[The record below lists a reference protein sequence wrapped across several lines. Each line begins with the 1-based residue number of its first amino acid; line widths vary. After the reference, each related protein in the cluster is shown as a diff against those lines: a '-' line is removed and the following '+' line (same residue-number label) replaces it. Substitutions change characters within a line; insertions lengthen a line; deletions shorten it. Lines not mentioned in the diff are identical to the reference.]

1 MSLFASRH
9 TNIVAQLDAFDLA
22 HIQMVERP
30 LRHILPSEVRVRVC
44 AASLNYQDLL
54 VARGHCA
61 DTVRL
66 PLIPLSD
73 CAGIVVEIGV
83 EVSRFRKGER
93 VAAAP
98 LPNWVSG
105 PFGTEMIA
113 GSLGLASDG
122 VLAKYFI
129 CDQRSLVSI
138 PNGLSFEEA
147 AALPSAGLTAWNALF
162 EKGNLKPGQTVLVQ
176 GSGGVS
182 VFALQFATAGGA
194 RVIALSG
201 SDSKL
206 ERLLRLG
213 AAHVINYREQPDWSR
228 AVLELTGGAGVDH
241 VIEIGGAGTFD
252 KSIRSTCVGGSIS
265 IIGALSGASG
275 TLDTVPILK
284 KTLQLQGVIAG
295 SVEMFE
301 RMNEMIDAL
310 HIRPVIDRTFQ
321 MQDIAGAL
329 RYLES
334 ARHVGKV
341 VVTVPY

>member
-1 MSLFASRH
+1 
-9 TNIVAQLDAFDLA
+9 
-22 HIQMVERP
+22 
-30 LRHILPSEVRVRVC
+30 
-44 AASLNYQDLL
+44 
-54 VARGHCA
+54 
-61 DTVRL
+61 
-66 PLIPLSD
+66 
-73 CAGIVVEIGV
+73 VVEIGV
-83 EVSRFRKGER
+83 EVSRFRLGER

-105 PFGTEMIA
+105 PLSTEMIA
-113 GSLGLASDG
+113 RSLGLASDG

-129 CDQRSLVSI
+129 CDQQSLVSI
-138 PNGLSFEEA
+138 SNGLSFEEA

-182 VFALQFATAGGA
+182 IFALQFAAAGGA

-241 VIEIGGAGTFD
+241 VVEIGGAGTFE
-252 KSIRSTCVGGSIS
+252 KSIRSTGVGGSIS
-265 IIGALSGASG
+265 IIGSLTGASG
-275 TLDTVPILK
+275 TFDSLAILK

-334 ARHVGKV
+334 GRHVGKV
-341 VVTVPY
+341 VVTVAS